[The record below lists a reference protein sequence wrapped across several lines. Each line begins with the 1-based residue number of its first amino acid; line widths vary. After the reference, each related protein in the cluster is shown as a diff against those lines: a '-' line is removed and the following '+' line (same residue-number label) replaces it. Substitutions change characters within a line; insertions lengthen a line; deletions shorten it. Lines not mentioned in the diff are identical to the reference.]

1 MNNYT
6 VIQASQYFSLV
17 GVFFLTVVSSF
28 LLWRILMNFENGL
41 NEVKLQRAN
50 EAKTMSE
57 IKVRLD
63 NIEEALIQ
71 LIAILKADPDAE
83 LVVGVK
89 RKKTS

>member
-1 MNNYT
+1 VNNYT